1 MYRYKHFDFA
11 IEMSLSREP
20 TTGKER
26 NRRRLAEETVPK
38 TVKEVQQRLTKL
50 VQTSV
55 SLCLTIFGTFRSDH
69 L

>member
-50 VQTSV
+50 VQTS
-55 SLCLTIFGTFRSDH
+55 LCLCLRIFGTFRSYH